1 MRFLKKLRDIF
12 LALLPIL
19 VIVLFVHLFFY
30 RFDTKLLLYFI
41 ASAFLI
47 AFGEALFLTGVD
59 STIIPMGE
67 LMVGTVDK
75 LSKLFVFLIFAV
87 IFGFFATIAEPDV
100 AVFTSQLLKTGI
112 FNSRVIVMFCIG
124 AGVGLFT
131 AFCILRI
138 IKNIKLKYVYLGVF
152 AIIFLLC
159 CFVKSE
165 YIALAFDAGGAT
177 TGMISVP
184 FLLAIA
190 SGISSKF
197 SKNKSSEETFGML
210 GMASLGPIVT
220 VLILFL
226 IYQNRGMGV
235 EAAAASLSL
244 FISVLKNS
252 LLAIIPLAVIFLIY
266 DLIFIKLPLKKKAK
280 FCVGLMITFIGL
292 YMFMLGIDLGFS
304 PMGEMVGL
312 FLSTQKPIVVIIFSI
327 ALGFVLTFAEPSVI
341 VLAKQV
347 QSATKGSIPYFVV
360 MIGVAISM
368 AVAILL
374 AALRI
379 LYNINFFYIIL
390 TGYLLALVLMF
401 FVDSMF
407 TGLAFDSGGVASG
420 PMTSAFILPLMIA
433 LASNTTGAI
442 NGFGLIGIVAMSPI
456 VVIQF
461 MGLTYKISVIMA
473 KRKEHKKAIMLS
485 YTQEA
490 YSNIEKLEA
499 EYNKL
504 KGKRKWEREKKIKR
518 NMLLFLENFIHHKS
532 MNFQCVAF
540 L

>member
-1 MRFLKKLRDIF
+1 MRFLKKLRDIV

-30 RFDTKLLLYFI
+30 KIDTKLLIGFFV
-41 ASAFLI
+41 SAFVI

-67 LMVGTVDK
+67 LMVNTVNK
-75 LSKLFVFLIFAV
+75 LSKLIIFVIFAA

-100 AVFTSQLLKTGI
+100 SVFVTQLFKTGV
-112 FNSRVIVMFCIG
+112 FNSKILIVFCIG
-124 AGVGLFT
+124 AGVGIFT
-131 AFCILRI
+131 ALSIFRI
-138 IKNIKLKYVYLGVF
+138 IKNIELKYIYF
-152 AIIFLLC
+152 AIFALIFLLC

-177 TGMISVP
+177 TGMISAP

-197 SKNKSSEETFGML
+197 SKTKSNKETFGML
-210 GMASLGPIVT
+210 GMASFGPVVA

-226 IYQNRGMGV
+226 FAQNNGGV
-235 EAAAASLSL
+235 EVAAQNLNI

-252 LLAIIPLAVIFLIY
+252 LFAIVPLAIIFLIY
-266 DLIFIKLPLKKKAK
+266 DLILIKLPLRKKLK
-280 FCVGLMITFIGL
+280 FCAGLGITFIGL
-292 YMFMLGIDLGFS
+292 FLFMFGIDYAFTG
-304 PMGEMVGL
+304 MGEVIGK
-312 FLSTQKPIVVIIFSI
+312 FLSLQKPIVVIIFCI
-327 ALGFVLTFAEPSVI
+327 VFGFALTFAEPSVI

-347 QSATKGSIPYFVV
+347 QSATKGSVPYIIV
-360 MIGVAISM
+360 MFGIAISM
-368 AVAILL
+368 ALAILL

-390 TGYLLALVLMF
+390 TGYIVALILMF
-401 FVDSMF
+401 FVDSLF

-420 PMTSAFILPLMIA
+420 PMTSAFILPLMVS
-433 LASNTTGAI
+433 LAAETSGAI
-442 NGFGLIGIVAMSPI
+442 NGFGIIGIVAMSPI
-456 VVIQF
+456 LVIQLI
-461 MGLTYKISVIMA
+461 GLVYKFNVYA
-473 KRKEHKKAIMLS
+473 QKRKEHKKAFLFS
-485 YTQEA
+485 YTFEN

-504 KGKRKWEREKKIKR
+504 KGQKNEKKW
-518 NMLLFLENFIHHKS
+518 
-532 MNFQCVAF
+532 
-540 L
+540 